1 MQKSAKILLYL
12 LAALLLIVIVVVSN
26 MARRNALVQ
35 GIVVEVDY
43 AGSDTLVRPATIE
56 ALITHQIPTLG
67 SQRIRDLNL
76 EKITAV
82 VMENPYAAAC
92 KVSTSVNSR
101 VVVRLS
107 QRIPVARLFVAERE
121 CYVDRDGRVLPLSEE
136 GSADVLVASGDL
148 QGDYA
153 PWIDSLQLN
162 LQTWATDSLYAMDPL
177 VEVWQMARYFYDHP
191 TYGALFDQL
200 YIMANKDMVLVPK
213 VGDHTVLLSAIA
225 DMQCEPLKMDN
236 ATETNG
242 ATIVDAEPDVTL
254 PVVSTDASRWMT
266 VLDQKMSDLL
276 AFYRQGMPEVGWKA
290 YRQINLKYT
299 GQVICTNRK

>member
-82 VMENPYAAAC
+82 VMDNPYVAAC

-101 VVVRLS
+101 IVVRLS

-121 CYVDRDGRVLPLSEE
+121 CYIDHNGRVLPLSEE

-153 PWIDSLQLN
+153 PWIDSLQLD
-162 LQTWATDSLYAMDPL
+162 LQAWATDSLYAMDPL
-177 VEVWQMARYFYDHP
+177 VEVWQMARYLYDHP

-225 DMQCEPLKMDN
+225 DMQREPLKAN
-236 ATETNG
+236 ATETNDG
-242 ATIVDAEPDVTL
+242 AIADAEPDVTL
-254 PVVSTDASRWMT
+254 PVVSSDASRWVT

-276 AFYRQGMPEVGWKA
+276 AFYRQGMPEVGWNA

-299 GQVICTNRK
+299 GQVICTNRE